1 MLEIMLLNHFWTQRD
16 KVSNIRWKLI
26 ITFLL
31 LQSVCLIGSLVNGLT
46 IKSNVISYN
55 LCIINWI
62 MLILVILTNYVF
74 DKLDKDLKTM
84 NDEFISNINFIKEE
98 NNETL

>member
-1 MLEIMLLNHFWTQRD
+1 MLKIMLLNHFWTQRD

-31 LQSVCLIGSLVNGLT
+31 LQSVCIIGLLINGLT
-46 IKSNVISYN
+46 IKSNVINYN

-84 NDEFISNINFIKEE
+84 NDEFISNIDLFKEE
-98 NNETL
+98 NK

>member
-31 LQSVCLIGSLVNGLT
+31 LQSVCIIGSLVNGLT
-46 IKSNVISYN
+46 IKSDIISYN
-55 LCIINWI
+55 LCIVNWI
-62 MLILVILTNYVF
+62 IFLLVILTNYIF

-84 NDEFISNINFIKEE
+84 NDEFISNIDLFKEE
-98 NNETL
+98 NK

>member
-1 MLEIMLLNHFWTQRD
+1 MLKIMLLNHFWTQRD

-31 LQSVCLIGSLVNGLT
+31 LQSVCVIGSLINGLT
-46 IKSNVISYN
+46 IKSDIISYN
-55 LCIINWI
+55 LCIVDWI
-62 MLILVILTNYVF
+62 MVLLVILVNYIF
-74 DKLDKDLKTM
+74 NKLDKDLKMM
-84 NDEFISNINFIKEE
+84 NDEFISNIDFIKEE